1 MNIESQVT
9 SLELSKR
16 LKELGIENDSLFYY
30 CNIDGEGKYYIY
42 YSEQM
47 PEEFEYEGDP
57 IAAFNVA
64 ELLSLLPN
72 RITLPEGEPYN
83 SFRFRME
90 KSLHVKGMDEPS
102 TLIVSYLYIVNYVCD
117 TISNETKWVFNQ
129 LTNNISDENPS
140 NALAL
145 MLICLYENG
154 LIKNDN

>member
-16 LKELGIENDSLFYY
+16 LQELGVKQESYFFY
-30 CNIDGEGKYYIY
+30 EW
-42 YSEQM
+42 YSDVAYRLAN
-47 PEEFEYEGDP
+47 PHDRVNAGFR
-57 IAAFNVA
+57 ISAFTVA